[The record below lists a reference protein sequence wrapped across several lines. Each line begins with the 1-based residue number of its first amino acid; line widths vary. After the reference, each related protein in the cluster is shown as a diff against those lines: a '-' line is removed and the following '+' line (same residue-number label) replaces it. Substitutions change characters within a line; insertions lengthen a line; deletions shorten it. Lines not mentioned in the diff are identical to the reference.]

1 MSLPPTPTPSTA
13 LTPASPDGQAL
24 ASFQQWGPPIE
35 ARGGAGGGGGE
46 KKTPWHRYIAAVIR
60 FKWLIAGCFVIG
72 VGAGVAATRLLSPQ
86 YEARATVLL
95 ATEQRGGGGAN
106 GPISSGQFLE
116 TAAWTDLFKA
126 YRVVEPV
133 VTKLGLYIHHADK
146 DDDIFQHFGL
156 ADQYQ
161 AGEFF
166 LNVASTGRQYTL
178 TTKKGTVL
186 EHGAPGDSIGLHL
199 GMKWQPPRSAFKPG
213 RKVVFSVSS
222 LPDAANGLTN
232 RATLNLPD
240 MSNVLHISLDSWN
253 PNEAANTLNTWLDQ
267 FLAVAAELKK
277 QKNTQ
282 LTATIGDQLSI
293 ARDRLARAEKNLQ
306 AFQEASIRVSASA
319 PTTNVP
325 TGTPGSIG
333 AVTGDPAV
341 STYLAL
347 RVEHD
352 NLSHDVQ
359 AAQAVLTDMSIGKA
373 SPDGLLG
380 IPSLMVGADNLRSAI
395 NDYNTKAAELRNLQQ
410 TYTDNY
416 KGVIDAKRIVDNYYT
431 VTIPQLAN
439 QSLQRLRA
447 QDAIYAK
454 QLGESERVVQDVPAR
469 TIDLMRLQRE
479 VTSAG
484 ELFTSLNKAYED
496 SRLAEASTIPDIEVV
511 DRAGVP
517 EAPSRNTAPRVLMMA
532 VFGGLGAG
540 LMLALLL
547 DRLDQ
552 RFRHPEQASDEL
564 GLPIIGTVPSLPT
577 PKQRKADPEISAQV
591 IEAFRTIRLH
601 IKEMFPADG
610 PVQFTITSPGAGEGK
625 SLVSSNLAMSFAES
639 GQRTLLIDGDIR
651 RGQLHETFG
660 MRQSPGLLDYLL
672 NHSALD
678 EVLQETDY
686 EGLTLV
692 TCGTRRHRGPELLQ
706 SNALEAFMSA
716 VRPFFDVIIVD
727 SPPLGA
733 GIDPFA
739 LAKATGALVV
749 VLRVG
754 RSDIKMAQARLQAMD
769 RFVPVRH
776 LGSILN
782 DVRAAGA
789 YRYYSYLYGYRL
801 DEGELRAQVP
811 SQVGGLIGRK

>member
-1 MSLPPTPTPSTA
+1 MTLPPTPTPSTA
-13 LTPASPDGQAL
+13 LTPASPEGHAL
-24 ASFQQWGPPIE
+24 ASLQQWGPPIE
-35 ARGGAGGGGGE
+35 ARGGAGGDSGE
-46 KKTPWHRYIAAVIR
+46 KKTPWHRYIAALIR
-60 FKWLIAGCFVIG
+60 FKWLIAGCFVL
-72 VGAGVAATRLLSPQ
+72 GAGGGAVMTRMSSPQ
-86 YEARATVLL
+86 YESHATILIAV
-95 ATEQRGGGGAN
+95 EGHGNGGN
-106 GPISSGQFLE
+106 GPIASGQFLE

-133 VTKLGLYIHHADK
+133 VVKLGLYIHHEEKDADL
-146 DDDIFQHFGL
+146 FQKFAL

-161 AGEFF
+161 SGDFV
-166 LNVASTGRQYTL
+166 LIVAPSGRTYTL
-178 TTKKGTVL
+178 TTKKGTAL

-199 GMKWQPPRSAFKPG
+199 GMRWQPPRTAFKPG
-213 RKVVFSVSS
+213 RKVAFSVSS
-222 LPDAANGLTN
+222 LPDAANGLAL

-240 MSNVLHISLDSWN
+240 MSNLLRISLDSWN
-253 PNEAANTLNTWLDQ
+253 PNEAASTLNTWLDQ
-267 FLAVAAELKK
+267 YLAVAAELKK

-282 LTATIGDQLSI
+282 LTQTIGDQLSI
-293 ARDRLARAEKNLQ
+293 ARDRLARAEKTYQ
-306 AFQEASIRVSASA
+306 SFQEATIRQSATTPSAVSQPGQPVAS
-319 PTTNVP
+319 
-325 TGTPGSIG
+325 S
-333 AVTGDPAV
+333 TGDPAV
-341 STYLAL
+341 ATYLAL
-347 RVEHD
+347 KVEHD
-352 NLSHDVQ
+352 NLGRDIQ
-359 AAQAVLTDMSIGKA
+359 TAQSVLTDMRIGKA
-373 SPDGLLG
+373 TPDALLA

-395 NDYNTKAAELRNLQQ
+395 NDYNTKSAGLRTLQQ
-410 TYTDNY
+410 TYTDEY
-416 KGVIDAKRIVDNYYT
+416 KGVVDAKKVVDNIFT
-431 VTIPQLAN
+431 ATIPSLTE
-439 QSLQRLRA
+439 QSLRRLQT
-447 QDAIYAK
+447 QDALYAK
-454 QLGESERVVQDVPAR
+454 QLGESERVVENVPAR

-484 ELFTSLNKAYED
+484 ELYTSLSKAYED
-496 SRLAEASTIPDIEVV
+496 SKLAEASAIPDIEIV

-517 EAPSRNTAPRVLMMA
+517 QAPSRNTAPRVLLMA

-540 LMLALLL
+540 LGLALLL
-547 DRLDQ
+547 DRLDP

-577 PKQRKADPEISAQV
+577 PKQRQADPEVSAQV

-601 IKEMFPADG
+601 IKEMFPPEG
-610 PVQFTITSPGAGEGK
+610 PVLFTITSPGAGEGK

-639 GQRTLLIDGDIR
+639 GRRTLLIDGDIR

-706 SNALEAFMSA
+706 STALEQFMSA

-754 RSDIKMAQARLQAMD
+754 RSDLKMAQARLQAMD

-776 LGSILN
+776 MGSILN
-782 DVRAAGA
+782 DVRAGGA

-801 DEGELRAQVP
+801 DEGELRAQGP
-811 SQVGGLIGRK
+811 SKVGGLIGRK

>member
-1 MSLPPTPTPSTA
+1 MTLPPTPTPSTA
-13 LTPASPDGQAL
+13 LTHNSPEGQAL
-24 ASFQQWGPPIE
+24 VSPQQWGPPME
-35 ARGGAGGGGGE
+35 ARGGGDGGE
-46 KKTPWHRYIAAVIR
+46 KKTPWHRYIAALVR
-60 FKWLIAGCFVIG
+60 FKWLIAGCFVL
-72 VGAGVAATRLLSPQ
+72 GAAGGFVATRLVAPS
-86 YEARATVLL
+86 YKSDATILIAV
-95 ATEQRGGGGAN
+95 EGHGNSGGN

-116 TAAWTDLFKA
+116 TQAWTDLFKA

-133 VTKLGLYIHHADK
+133 VVKLGLYIHHEDK
-146 DDDIFQHFGL
+146 DADFFQQFVL

-161 AGEFF
+161 PGDFI
-166 LNVASTGRQYTL
+166 LTVAPTGRQYTL
-178 TTKKGTVL
+178 TTKKGTAL
-186 EHGAPGDSIGLHL
+186 EHGTPGDSVGLHL
-199 GMKWQPPRSAFKPG
+199 GMRWAPPRAAFKPG
-213 RKVVFSVSS
+213 RKLAFSVSS
-222 LPDAANGLTN
+222 IPDAANGLTT
-232 RATLNLPD
+232 RATLVLPD
-240 MSNVLHISLDSWN
+240 MSNLLRISLESWN
-253 PNEAANTLNTWLDQ
+253 ANEAANTLNQWLDQ
-267 FLAVAAELKK
+267 YLAVAAELKK

-282 LTATIGDQLSI
+282 LTQTIGDQLSI
-293 ARDRLARAEKNLQ
+293 ARDRLARAEKNYQ
-306 AFQEASIRVSASA
+306 SFEEAAIKQGQSA
-319 PTTNVP
+319 PSGP
-325 TGTPGSIG
+325 AQPGQPQQIPSG
-333 AVTGDPAV
+333 TGDPAV
-341 STYLAL
+341 ATYLAL
-347 RVEHD
+347 KVEHD
-352 NLSHDVQ
+352 NLSRDIQ
-359 AAQAVLTDMSIGKA
+359 SAQAILTDMTIGKA
-373 SPDGLLG
+373 GPDGLLA
-380 IPSLMVGADNLRSAI
+380 IPSLMTGADNLRAAI
-395 NDYNTKAAELRNLQQ
+395 NDYNTKSAELRGLQQ
-410 TYTDNY
+410 TYTDQY
-416 KGVIDAKRIVDNYYT
+416 KGVIDAKKVVDNIYT
-431 VTIPQLAN
+431 VTIPALAQ
-439 QSLQRLRA
+439 QSLKRLQN

-454 QLGESERVVQDVPAR
+454 QLGESEHVVENVPAR

-479 VTSAG
+479 VTSAS

-496 SRLAEASTIPDIEVV
+496 SKLAEASAIPDVEIV

-517 EAPSRNTAPRVLMMA
+517 QAPSRNTAPRVLLMA
-532 VFGGLGAG
+532 IFGGLGAG
-540 LMLALLL
+540 LGLALLL
-547 DRLDQ
+547 DRLDP

-601 IKEMFPADG
+601 IREMFPPDA

-639 GQRTLLIDGDIR
+639 GRRTLLIDGDIR

-782 DVRAAGA
+782 DVRAGGG

>member
-13 LTPASPDGQAL
+13 LTPASPDGHAV
-24 ASFQQWGPPIE
+24 ASPHQWGPPLD
-35 ARGGAGGGGGE
+35 ARHGGADGE
-46 KKTPWHRYIAAVIR
+46 KKTPWHRYLAAMVR
-60 FKWLIAGCFVIG
+60 FKWLIAGSFVL
-72 VGAGVAATRLLSPQ
+72 GATGGVAATRILSPQ
-86 YEARATVLL
+86 YEAHATVLL
-95 ATEQRGGGGAN
+95 AVSDRGGGGAN

-133 VTKLGLYIHHADK
+133 VVKLGLYIHHADK
-146 DDDIFQHFGL
+146 DDDFFQQFAL

-161 AGEFF
+161 PGEFD
-166 LNVASTGRQYTL
+166 LLVAPTGRQYTL
-178 TTKKGTVL
+178 TTRKGTVL
-186 EHGAPGDSIGLHL
+186 EHGVPGDSVGLHL
-199 GMKWQPPRSAFKPG
+199 GMRWQPPRSAFKPG
-213 RKVVFSVSS
+213 RKVAFAVSS
-222 LPDAANGLTN
+222 LPDAANGLTG
-232 RATLNLPD
+232 RMTPNLPD

-253 PNEAANTLNTWLDQ
+253 PNEAATTLNTWLDQ

-293 ARDRLARAEKNLQ
+293 ARDRLARAEKDYQ
-306 AFQEASIRVSASA
+306 TFQENTIRQSAQAPSA
-319 PTTNVP
+319 NVP
-325 TGTPGSIG
+325 NGTPGSIG

-347 RVEHD
+347 KVEHD
-352 NLSHDVQ
+352 NLSRDIQ
-359 AAQAVLTDMSIGKA
+359 SAQAILTDMSIGKA
-373 SPDGLLG
+373 TPDGLLG

-395 NDYNTKAAELRNLQQ
+395 NDYNTKSAELRSLQQ

-416 KGVIDAKRIVDNYYT
+416 KGVIDAKRVVDNIYT
-431 VTIPQLAN
+431 TTIPQLAK
-439 QSLQRLRA
+439 QSLDRLRS
-447 QDAIYAK
+447 QDATYAK
-454 QLGESERVVQDVPAR
+454 QLGESQRVVENVPAR
-469 TIDLMRLQRE
+469 TIEVMRLQRE

-496 SRLAEASTIPDIEVV
+496 SRLAEASTIPDIEIV

-517 EAPSRNTAPRVLMMA
+517 QAPSRNTAPRVLIMA
-532 VFGGLGAG
+532 VFGGLGVG

-547 DRLDQ
+547 DRLDP
-552 RFRHPEQASDEL
+552 RFRYPEQASDEL

-577 PKQRKADPEISAQV
+577 PKERKADPEVSAQV

-601 IKEMFPADG
+601 VKEMFPPGG
-610 PVQFTITSPGAGEGK
+610 PVQFTLTSPGAGEGK

-678 EVLQETDY
+678 EILQETDY
-686 EGLTLV
+686 QGLTLV

-754 RSDIKMAQARLQAMD
+754 HSDLKMAQARLQAMD

-782 DVRAAGA
+782 DVRAGGA

-801 DEGELRAQVP
+801 DEGELRAQGP

>member
-1 MSLPPTPTPSTA
+1 MTLPPAHTPSTA

-24 ASFQQWGPPIE
+24 ASPQHWGPP
-35 ARGGAGGGGGE
+35 ADGRGAGSNEE
-46 KKTPWHRYIAAVIR
+46 KKTPWHRYLAALVR
-60 FKWLIAGCFVIG
+60 FKWLIAGCFIA
-72 VGAGVAATRLLSPQ
+72 GALGGFVATRMLSPQ
-86 YEARATVLL
+86 YEAHATILL
-95 ATEQRGGGGAN
+95 VDSHGGNGGN
-106 GPISSGQFLE
+106 GPIATGQFLE
-116 TAAWTDLFKA
+116 TAAWVDLFKA
-126 YRVVEPV
+126 YRVVQPV
-133 VTKLGLYIHHADK
+133 VVKLGLYIHHLDK
-146 DDDIFQHFGL
+146 DGDLFQQFAL

-161 AGEFF
+161 AGDFV
-166 LNVASTGRQYTL
+166 LVVAPTGRQYTL

-186 EHGAPGDSIGLHL
+186 EHGVPGDSIGRNL
-199 GMKWQPPRSAFKPG
+199 GMRWQPPASSFKPG
-213 RKVVFSVSS
+213 RKVAFGVSS
-222 LPDAANGLTN
+222 LPDAANGLTA
-232 RATLNLPD
+232 RETEVLPD
-240 MSNVLHISLDSWN
+240 NSNLLRISLDSWN
-253 PNEAANTLNTWLDQ
+253 ANEAASTLNAWLDQ
-267 FLAVAAELKK
+267 YLAVAAELKK
-277 QKNTQ
+277 EKNTQ

-293 ARDRLARAEKNLQ
+293 ARDRLARAEKNYQ
-306 AFQEASIRVSASA
+306 TFEEADIRQSATA
-319 PTTNVP
+319 PTAGPPASGSTIP
-325 TGTPGSIG
+325 PG
-333 AVTGDPAV
+333 TGDPAV
-341 STYLAL
+341 ATYLAL
-347 RVEHD
+347 KVEHD
-352 NLSHDVQ
+352 NLSRDIQ
-359 AAQAVLTDMSIGKA
+359 QGQAVLTDMRLGKA
-373 SPDGLLG
+373 SPDALLA

-395 NDYNTKAAELRNLQQ
+395 NDYNTKSAELRNLQQ
-410 TYTDNY
+410 TYTDEY
-416 KGVIDAKRIVDNYYT
+416 KGVIDAKRVVENIYAQ
-431 VTIPQLAN
+431 TIPQLTQ
-439 QSLQRLRA
+439 QSLQRLQT
-447 QDAIYAK
+447 QDNLYAK
-454 QLGESERVVQDVPAR
+454 QLGESERVVQNVPAR

-479 VTSAG
+479 VTSAS
-484 ELFTSLNKAYED
+484 ELFTSLNKAFED
-496 SRLAEASTIPDIEVV
+496 SKLAEASAIPDVEIV

-532 VFGGLGAG
+532 VFGGLGLG
-540 LMLALLL
+540 LALALLL
-547 DRLDQ
+547 DRLDP
-552 RFRHPEQASDEL
+552 RFRHPEQATDEL
-564 GLPIIGTVPSLPT
+564 GLPIIGTVPTLPT
-577 PKQRKADPEISAQV
+577 PKQRKADSEVSAQV

-601 IKEMFPADG
+601 LREMFQPG
-610 PVQFTITSPGAGEGK
+610 EPVQFTITSPGAGEGK

-639 GQRTLLIDGDIR
+639 GRRTLLIDGDIR

-706 SNALEAFMSA
+706 STALESFMAA

-754 RSDIKMAQARLQAMD
+754 RSDLKMAQARLAAMD

-801 DEGELRAQVP
+801 DEGELRAQIP

>member
-13 LTPASPDGQAL
+13 LTPVSPDGHAL
-24 ASFQQWGPPIE
+24 TSPQQWGPPIE
-35 ARGGAGGGGGE
+35 ARGGGDSGE
-46 KKTPWHRYIAAVIR
+46 KKTPWHRYIAALVR
-60 FKWLIAGCFVIG
+60 FKWLIAGCFIL
-72 VGAGVAATRLLSPQ
+72 GAGGGVVSTRMVAPSYESHATILIAV
-86 YEARATVLL
+86 EG
-95 ATEQRGGGGAN
+95 RGQGN
-106 GPISSGQFLE
+106 GPIASGQFLE

-133 VTKLGLYIHHADK
+133 VVKLGLYIHHEEKDADF
-146 DDDIFQHFGL
+146 FQQFTL
-156 ADQYQ
+156 AEQYQ
-161 AGEFF
+161 PGDFV
-166 LNVASTGRQYTL
+166 LTVAPTGRQYTL

-186 EHGAPGDSIGLHL
+186 ERGAPGDSIGLHL
-199 GMKWQPPRSAFKPG
+199 GMRWQPVRTAFKPG

-222 LPDAANGLTN
+222 LPDAANGLTT
-232 RATLNLPD
+232 RATLVLPD
-240 MSNVLHISLDSWN
+240 MSNLLRISLESWN
-253 PNEAANTLNTWLDQ
+253 ANEAASTLNQWLDQ
-267 FLAVAAELKK
+267 YLAVAAELKK

-282 LTATIGDQLSI
+282 LTQTIGDQLSI
-293 ARDRLARAEKNLQ
+293 ARDRLARAEKTYQ
-306 AFQEASIRVSASA
+306 SFQEATIRQSASTA
-319 PTTNVP
+319 SAL
-325 TGTPGSIG
+325 PGPGQPQQMASS
-333 AVTGDPAV
+333 TGDPAV
-341 STYLAL
+341 ATYLAL
-347 RVEHD
+347 KVEHE
-352 NLSHDVQ
+352 NLSRDVQ
-359 AAQAVLTDMSIGKA
+359 TAQSVLTDMRIGKG
-373 SPDGLLG
+373 SPDALLA
-380 IPSLMVGADNLRSAI
+380 IPSLMIGADNLRAAI
-395 NDYNTKAAELRNLQQ
+395 NDYNTKSAELRTLQQ
-410 TYTDNY
+410 TYTDQY
-416 KGVIDAKRIVDNYYT
+416 KGVIDAKRIVDNIFS
-431 VTIPQLAN
+431 VTIPTLTE
-439 QSLQRLRA
+439 QSLKRLQT
-447 QDAIYAK
+447 QDANYAK
-454 QLGESERVVQDVPAR
+454 QLGESERVVENVPAR

-496 SRLAEASTIPDIEVV
+496 SKLAEASAIPDVEIV

-517 EAPSRNTAPRVLMMA
+517 QAPSRNTAPRVLLMA
-532 VFGGLGAG
+532 IFAGLGAG
-540 LMLALLL
+540 LGLALLL
-547 DRLDQ
+547 DRLDP
-552 RFRHPEQASDEL
+552 RFRYPEQASDEL
-564 GLPIIGTVPSLPT
+564 GLPIIGTVPTLPT

-601 IKEMFPADG
+601 VKEMFPPEG

-639 GQRTLLIDGDIR
+639 GRRTLLIDGDIR

-678 EVLQETDY
+678 EILQETDY

-706 SNALEAFMSA
+706 SNALEGFMA
-716 VRPFFDVIIVD
+716 AARPFFDVIIID

-739 LAKATGALVV
+739 LAKATGALIV

-754 RSDIKMAQARLQAMD
+754 RSDLKMAQARLQAMD

-782 DVRAAGA
+782 DVRAVGA

-801 DEGELRAQVP
+801 DEGELRAQGP

>member
-1 MSLPPTPTPSTA
+1 MTLPPTPTPSKA
-13 LTPASPDGQAL
+13 LTPVTSDGGQAL
-24 ASFQQWGPPIE
+24 ATPQQWGPPMQ
-35 ARGGAGGGGGE
+35 AHGGQGGGGDGE
-46 KKTPWHRYIAAVIR
+46 KKTPWHRYFAALVR
-60 FKWLIAGCFVIG
+60 FKWLIAGCFIL
-72 VGAGVAATRLLSPQ
+72 GAGSGVVMTRMSSPQ
-86 YEARATVLL
+86 YESHATILISVGG
-95 ATEQRGGGGAN
+95 RGGEQ

-116 TAAWTDLFKA
+116 TNAWVDLFKA

-133 VTKLGLYIHHADK
+133 VVKLGLYIHHTDK
-146 DDDIFQHFGL
+146 DADFFPQFVL

-161 AGEFF
+161 PGDFV
-166 LNVASTGRQYTL
+166 LNVSPNGRAYTL

-186 EHGAPGDSIGLHL
+186 EHGVPGDSIGRNL
-199 GMKWQPPRSAFKPG
+199 GMRWQPPKTAFKPG
-213 RKVVFSVSS
+213 RKVPFGVSS
-222 LPDAANGLTN
+222 LPDAANGLTS
-232 RATLNLPD
+232 RMTPVLPD
-240 MSNVLHISLDSWN
+240 MSNLLRISLDSWN
-253 PNEAANTLNTWLDQ
+253 ANEAASTLNTWLDQ
-267 FLAVAAELKK
+267 YIAVAVELKK

-293 ARDRLARAEKNLQ
+293 ARDRLARAEKNFQ
-306 AFQEASIRVSASA
+306 NFQEQNIKQSQST
-319 PTTNVP
+319 PTVP
-325 TGTPGSIG
+325 SGQAGPGQLPSG
-333 AVTGDPAV
+333 GDPAV
-341 STYLAL
+341 SAYLAL
-347 RVEHD
+347 KVEHD
-352 NLSHDVQ
+352 NLSRDIQ
-359 AAQAVLTDMSIGKA
+359 SAQQVLTDMSIGKA
-373 SPDGLLG
+373 TPDALLA

-395 NDYNTKAAELRNLQQ
+395 NDYNTKSAELRNLQQ
-410 TYTDNY
+410 TYTDQY
-416 KGVIDAKRIVDNYYT
+416 KGVIDAKKVVDNVYAN
-431 VTIPQLAN
+431 IPAFAQ
-439 QSLQRLRA
+439 QSLKRLRA
-447 QDAIYAK
+447 QDDLYAR
-454 QLGESERVVQDVPAR
+454 QLGESERVVQNVPAR
-469 TIDLMRLQRE
+469 TIELMRLQRE

-496 SRLAEASTIPDIEVV
+496 SKLAEAGAIPDVEIV

-517 EAPSRNTAPRVLMMA
+517 QAPSRNTAPRMLMMA

-540 LMLALLL
+540 LALALLL
-547 DRLDQ
+547 DRLDPK
-552 RFRHPEQASDEL
+552 FRYPEQASDEL
-564 GLPIIGTVPSLPT
+564 GLPIIGTVPTLPT
-577 PKQRKADPEISAQV
+577 PRQRKADPEISAQV

-601 IKEMFPADG
+601 IREMFPPET

-639 GQRTLLIDGDIR
+639 GRRTLLVDGDIR

-672 NHSALD
+672 NHSSLD
-678 EVLQETDY
+678 EVMQETDY

-706 SNALEAFMSA
+706 SNALDSFMAA
-716 VRPFFDVIIVD
+716 VKPFFDVIIVD

-739 LAKATGALVV
+739 LAKATGCLVV

-754 RSDIKMAQARLQAMD
+754 VSDLKMAQARLQAMD

-801 DEGELRAQVP
+801 DEGELRAQIP